1 MNMSIFYEVGIRS
14 NRKERYYIY
23 PNIWHGIF
31 LVIDRN
37 PDATDFYYSANYL
50 SRRFLV
56 NFM

>member
-23 PNIWHGIF
+23 PNNCHGIF

-37 PDATDFYYSANYL
+37 PDATDFYYYANYL

>member
-23 PNIWHGIF
+23 SNNCYGIF

-37 PDATDFYYSANYL
+37 PDATDFYYCVICL

>member
-1 MNMSIFYEVGIRS
+1 MNMSIFYEVGIRR
-14 NRKERYYIY
+14 NGKETYYIY
-23 PNIWHGIF
+23 PNISYGIF

-37 PDATDFYYSANYL
+37 PDATDFYYYANYL